1 MPDRRRFFK
10 ELLRE
15 AAGVAQEL
23 SSALRPEEEELPDW
37 RPPPPV
43 PAGPAIGFVDEES
56 LLALCR
62 DAGLEHRAE
71 DVRRLARASL
81 RLTPAA
87 TDERG
92 GTRLGGRPDLPPG
105 FRWPSRDGHDLGF
118 VAQVNLAGVAAVDA
132 DAPLPHDGLLL
143 FFYDLAGLP
152 SGLRAA
158 DRAACRVVL
167 VDGSAE
173 LETDEVHVPMLQP
186 LPLELSRELQLPG
199 AWSFQME
206 PLELESRD
214 NLAWDELRRQ
224 LAAAQG
230 VELEEATA
238 DPVALHRLL
247 GYHDELGGEVELD
260 CELAASG
267 FDPDDLERYYEVR
280 AEHEAQARE
289 WRVLLQVSA
298 DDDLRTPRGDFDR
311 LYFCIRE
318 ADIIGALVE
327 SAAIA
332 PPGRAA

>member
-118 VAQVNLAGVAAVDA
+118 VAQVNLVDVAAVDA

-143 FFYDLAGLP
+143 FFYDLDARPSGVHPDHRDACSVVHVHGGLEPDESHAAGLRHMP
-152 SGLRAA
+152 
-158 DRAACRVVL
+158 V
-167 VDGSAE
+167 
-173 LETDEVHVPMLQP
+173 
-186 LPLELSRELQLPG
+186 ELSRELQLPG

-238 DPVALHRLL
+238 DRVALHRLL

-318 ADIIGALVE
+318 ADL
-327 SAAIA
+327 AA
-332 PPGRAA
+332 GRFDGVWTILR

>member
-15 AAGVAQEL
+15 AASVAQEL
-23 SSALRPEEEELPDW
+23 NAALRPEEEELVDW
-37 RPPPPV
+37 RPPSPL
-43 PAGPAIGFVDEES
+43 PARPAIGFVDDES

-87 TDERG
+87 GAEPGR
-92 GTRLGGRPDLPPG
+92 TRLGGRPDLPPG
-105 FRWPSRDGHDLGF
+105 FPWPSRVGRDLGF
-118 VAQVNLAGVAAVDA
+118 VAQVNLAEVAAVDA
-132 DAPLPHDGLLL
+132 DTPFPRDGLLL
-143 FFYDLAGLP
+143 FFYDLDTRPSGVYPDHRGAGRVVHVHGELERDDAHAAGL
-152 SGLRAA
+152 R
-158 DRAACRVVL
+158 
-167 VDGSAE
+167 
-173 LETDEVHVPMLQP
+173 P
-186 LPLELSRELQLPG
+186 LPVELSRELQLQG

-238 DPVALHRLL
+238 DRVALHRLL

-280 AEHEAQARE
+280 AEHEAEARE

-298 DDDLRTPRGDFDR
+298 DDDLRTPPGEFDR
-311 LYFCIRE
+311 LFFCIRE
-318 ADIIGALVE
+318 ADLRA
-327 SAAIA
+327 
-332 PPGRAA
+332 GRFEEVWTILR